1 MFSKSKARTWT
12 WTWSFGFQI
21 IEWHA
26 HVKKEYIKHEVSN
39 LMFNKVSCYFSL
51 CSFHFEKWS
60 TYKKLQKRSLTMNI
74 KKVLAESMQLDFL
87 MFIRVIAIKWRIIK
101 RNIWGI
107 NNSPLKVWYDASFFP
122 VLSSVERMN
131 NTFNNQI
138 LTEKLRKLDNSQHS
152 IESMPLKT
160 FPFANVKFSLYFFN
174 WCLYRKNLKLAHHW
188 PYITY
193 KYV

>member
-1 MFSKSKARTWT
+1 MTHFVLCNEHSIVMYDQYSLIMFSKSKARTWT

-107 NNSPLKVWYDASFFP
+107 NNSPLKIYTTFLLRT
-122 VLSSVERMN
+122 LSLDVV
-131 NTFNNQI
+131 I
-138 LTEKLRKLDNSQHS
+138 LLSMSKCLKVRLD
-152 IESMPLKT
+152 
-160 FPFANVKFSLYFFN
+160 
-174 WCLYRKNLKLAHHW
+174 
-188 PYITY
+188 
-193 KYV
+193 